1 LLKCENSRDFE
12 LFNGGTVYFELL
24 MGKPI
29 ISSLLTT
36 RAGDL
41 VGENLVMF
49 CYLTVKNEYF

>member
-1 LLKCENSRDFE
+1 M
-12 LFNGGTVYFELL
+12 L

-29 ISSLLTT
+29 ILSLLTT

>member
-1 LLKCENSRDFE
+1 
-12 LFNGGTVYFELL
+12 VYFELL